1 MSAIHIIRHGEPSG
15 PFSEAEI
22 HDQLSRGDLT
32 PADYAWR
39 EGMAD
44 WQPLAEVVVLPTEPP
59 PVRAPAPQPSAAR
72 PVQPGPKK
80 RLVPP
85 VYKMVGQTE
94 FLEVFPDRLT
104 ITPKGGLGLQTHGS
118 QGIREIS
125 VHLLLDIGYKLP
137 GFTSGYLQFTTAGGT
152 GGSSRTPTDTNTFR
166 FVKSS
171 ENIDVAGRITAYVQ
185 ERMQEART
193 APATAAPAVSLSDE
207 LGKLAVLRD
216 RGVLTDAEF
225 QAAKQRLLA

>member
-1 MSAIHIIRHGEPSG
+1 MSAIHIIRHGEPAG

-59 PVRAPAPQPSAAR
+59 PVRPPAPEPPASR
-72 PVQPGPKK
+72 PVQSAPKK
-80 RLVPP
+80 RPVPP

-125 VHLLLDIGYKLP
+125 VDLLLDIGYKLP
-137 GFTSGYLQFTTAGGT
+137 GFTSGYLQFTLAGGT

-171 ENIDVAGRITAYVQ
+171 ENIDAAGRITAYVQ
-185 ERMQEART
+185 ERMQEARIPS
-193 APATAAPAVSLSDE
+193 AAAPAASLSDE
-207 LGKLAVLRD
+207 LGKLAALRD
-216 RGVLTDAEF
+216 RGLLTDAEF

>member
-1 MSAIHIIRHGEPSG
+1 MSTIHVLRHGEPVG

-22 HDQLSRGDLT
+22 HDQLSQGDLT

-44 WQPLAEVVVLPTEPP
+44 WQPLAEVVALPTEPP
-59 PVRAPAPQPSAAR
+59 PPRASAPLPPAAR
-72 PVQPGPKK
+72 PAQKK

-85 VYKMVGQTE
+85 VHKMVGQTE

-137 GFTSGYLQFTTAGGT
+137 GFSSGYLQFTMAGGT
-152 GGSSRTPTDTNTFR
+152 GGSARTPTDTNTFR

-171 ENIDVAGRITAYVQ
+171 ENIDAAGQITAYIQ
-185 ERMQEART
+185 ERMQAART
-193 APATAAPAVSLSDE
+193 PPSSSAAAVSLSDE
-207 LGKLAVLRD
+207 LGKLAALRD
-216 RGVLTDAEF
+216 QGALTNAEF
-225 QAAKQRLLA
+225 QAAKQRLLT